1 MKLSIRREDVSFV
14 AESRGRKV
22 YMGGD
27 SSLEPLELFIA
38 SLGGC
43 VAAYVVSHC
52 EMVGIAHEGFEVEVY
67 WERAKEKRRVALIN
81 MKVKLPSELPENRK
95 KALLRVAEHCTVH
108 NSIVE
113 KPEVNISIEGR

>member
-1 MKLSIRREDVSFV
+1 MKLSVRQEGVSFV

-27 SSLEPLELFIA
+27 NSLEPLDLFIA

-52 EMVGIAHEGFEVEVY
+52 QMVGIPHEGFEVEVD
-67 WERAKEKRRVALIN
+67 WERAKDINRVAKIDV
-81 MKVKLPSELPENRK
+81 KVRMPSELPENRK
-95 KALLRVAEHCTVH
+95 KALHRVAEHCTVH
-108 NSIVE
+108 NSIIE
-113 KPEVNISIEGR
+113 KPEVNISIEGG